1 METDQETSVSD
12 KTFILSWIVIWM
24 QNLKSQA
31 PWEEMILGLPAFDWN
46 YISNTLLHS
55 DVYPPIFSDW
65 FIIRQ
70 IPHWYYSHGE
80 QHLTNVYSFAV
91 PWSKRMR

>member
-31 PWEEMILGLPAFDWN
+31 PWEELILGLPAFDWN
-46 YISNTLLHS
+46 
-55 DVYPPIFSDW
+55 
-65 FIIRQ
+65 
-70 IPHWYYSHGE
+70 
-80 QHLTNVYSFAV
+80 
-91 PWSKRMR
+91 